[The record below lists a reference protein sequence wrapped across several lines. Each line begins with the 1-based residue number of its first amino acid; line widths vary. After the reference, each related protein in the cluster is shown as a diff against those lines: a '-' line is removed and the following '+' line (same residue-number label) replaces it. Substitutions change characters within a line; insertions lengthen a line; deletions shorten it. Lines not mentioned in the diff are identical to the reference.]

1 MEFAS
6 VILAAG
12 AGKRMN
18 SSLPKPLH
26 RLGGK
31 PMLAWALEAAH
42 LAGASRQ
49 IVVTPKDAQP
59 VTEFLDTY
67 CEVTGLDIIPAVQD
81 PPLGTGHAVE
91 AARESL
97 STFSGVILVAFADTP
112 LVTAETYRRLA
123 DHLLSVED
131 AAVVCLGF
139 DADDPTGY
147 GRLITSEA
155 GQLEAIVEE
164 KNTSPAEATI
174 RFVNAGIMAIRAPLA
189 FELLNDCAYNAVT
202 GEKYLTD
209 IVTAARK
216 KGYSVLCLK
225 AGQAEVMGINS
236 RHDLALAEA
245 ELQKRLRWAA
255 METGATL
262 IAPETVHLHYDTILE
277 KDVIVEPHVVFGP
290 GVMVGEGTEIRAFS
304 HLEGVKTGACC
315 IIGPYARLRPGTTL
329 GEGVRIGNFVETKNT
344 TMGNLSKANHLT
356 YLGDTT
362 VGTKANIGAGTI
374 TCNYDGTAKHQTH
387 IGDEAFIGSNTSL
400 VAPVRIGDRAM
411 IGAGSTITEPVEA
424 DSLALARADTKHL
437 SGGAERFRN
446 KKQEEKK

>member
-12 AGKRMN
+12 AGKRMK

-31 PMLAWALEAAH
+31 PMLSWALEAAH

-49 IVVTPKDAQP
+49 IVVMPKDALA
-59 VTEFLDTY
+59 VTKFLDTY
-67 CEVTGLDIIPAVQD
+67 RDITGLDIIPAVQD

-91 AARESL
+91 AAKPAL
-97 STFSGVILVAFADTP
+97 NMFSGVILVAFADTP
-112 LVTAETYRRLA
+112 LVTAETYRRMA
-123 DHLLSVED
+123 DHLLSVDD

-147 GRLITSEA
+147 GRLITSSS
-155 GQLEAIVEE
+155 GQVEAIVEE
-164 KNTSPAEATI
+164 KNTNPAEAAI

-189 FELLNDCAYNAVT
+189 FELLEDCPFNEVS

-209 IVTAARK
+209 IVAAARA
-216 KGYSVLCLK
+216 KGHAALCLK
-225 AGQAEVMGINS
+225 AEQAEVMGINS

-255 METGATL
+255 MEAGATL
-262 IAPETVHLHYDTILE
+262 IAPETVHLHYDTVLE
-277 KDVIVEPHVVFGP
+277 KDVIIEPHVVFGP
-290 GVMVGEGTEIRAFS
+290 GVIIGEGSEIRAFS
-304 HLEGVKTGACC
+304 HLEGVRTGACC

-344 TMGNLSKANHLT
+344 TMGDLSKANHLT

-374 TCNYDGTAKHQTH
+374 TCNYDGTSKHSTH

-400 VAPVRIGDRAM
+400 VAPVSVGDRAM

-424 DSLALARADTKHL
+424 DSLAVARAETRHL
-437 SGGAERFRN
+437 SGGAKRFR
-446 KKQEEKK
+446 EKRREDVK